1 MTELYRLIFFGSAWV
16 GAVVLYRWL
25 RWRLR

>member
-1 MTELYRLIFFGSAWV
+1 MTEHDMLVLFGSAWV